1 MDTNNILPEPRD
13 GILKIIPYV
22 GGRSSLDD
30 QQNVI
35 RLASNE
41 AAIGPSSKAI
51 AAFQEQYNMLHRYPD
66 GSAEDLRSK
75 LGELHRINKNQIVC
89 GSGSDELL
97 QLLARAYAGPG
108 DEILYSKH
116 GFLVYR
122 LAALA
127 VGATPIVAPEKNYCT
142 SVDRLLENITK
153 RTKIIFLAN
162 PNNPTGSYL
171 TKSELFRLWE
181 ALPKNILLVLDA
193 AYAEFVTKT
202 DYSAGIELVDRAENV
217 VMTRTFSKIYGLAA
231 LRLGWCYGSDKI
243 IDVLNRIRGP
253 FNLTGAALAA
263 GIAALED
270 QEHLSRALKHN
281 NEWMEQLVVNLEKM
295 GIATL
300 PSVCNFV
307 LLQFSDKGPHTS
319 NLADKFLTSRGILT
333 RNVTNYE
340 LPNFLR
346 VTIGKDREMHALLL
360 ALTEFMD
367 GK

>member
-1 MDTNNILPEPRD
+1 MPPKPRD
-13 GILKIIPYV
+13 GILKIVPYV
-22 GGRSSLDD
+22 GGRSSLND
-30 QQNVI
+30 QQKVI

-41 AAIGPSSKAI
+41 AAIGPSPKAI
-51 AAFQEQYNMLHRYPD
+51 VAFKEQYNMLHRYPD
-66 GSAEDLRSK
+66 GSAEDLRNRLS
-75 LGELHRINKNQIVC
+75 ELHRVNKNQIVC
-89 GSGSDELL
+89 GSGSDEIL

-116 GFLVYR
+116 GFLVYK

-127 VGATPIVAPEKNYCT
+127 VGATPVAAPEENYCT

-162 PNNPTGSYL
+162 PNNPTGSYV
-171 TKSELFRLWE
+171 TRSELFRLWE
-181 ALPKNILLVLDA
+181 ALPKNILLVIDA
-193 AYAEFVTKT
+193 AYAEFVTKI
-202 DYSAGIELVDRAENV
+202 DYSAGIELVDKAENV

-231 LRLGWCYGSDKI
+231 LRLGWCYGSDRI

-263 GIAALED
+263 GLAGLED

-281 NEWMEQLVVNLEKM
+281 NKWMDQLVVGLEQI

-307 LLQFSDKGPHTS
+307 LLQFSNKGPHTS

-340 LPNFLR
+340 LPDCLR
-346 VTIGKDREMHALLL
+346 VTIGRETEMHALLL

-367 GK
+367 TK